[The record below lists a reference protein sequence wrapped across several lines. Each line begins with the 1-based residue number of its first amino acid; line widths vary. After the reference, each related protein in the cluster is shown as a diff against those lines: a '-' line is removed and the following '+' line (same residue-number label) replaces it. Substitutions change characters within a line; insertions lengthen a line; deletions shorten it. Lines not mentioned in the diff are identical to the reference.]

1 MLSYIKE
8 NFGDRP
14 SINEAERM
22 ELDFLRK
29 EATKLR
35 AECGVKESARSN

>member
-1 MLSYIKE
+1 MGYIKE

-22 ELDFLRK
+22 ELDFLRN
-29 EATKLR
+29 EVSKLR
-35 AECGVKESARSN
+35 VEVLGKNVALN